1 MTIKPLPASRL
12 ESLHE
17 QSVALATPMSNS
29 DEETVG
35 EHLAYAM
42 RQVIE
47 WVYEGDATRSTYH
60 IKVLHRICAVAWTF
74 QPHCFKGQSVQK
86 VFSQRGYAGKINK
99 YSISKYARELREEF
113 GITQQPPAPPPGKES
128 FLDN

>member
-1 MTIKPLPASRL
+1 MKTVHHHRL
-12 ESLHE
+12 ESLHKE
-17 QSVALATPMSNS
+17 SVALATPLSNT

-35 EHLAYAM
+35 ELLAYTM
-42 RQVIE
+42 REVIE
-47 WVYEGDATRSTYH
+47 WVFEGDATRSTYH

-74 QPHCFKGQSVQK
+74 QPHCFRGQPVKK
-86 VFSQRGYAGKINK
+86 VFSQRGYSGKINNTG
-99 YSISKYARELREEF
+99 ISKYARELREKF